1 MQSWRCTSPRLGTR
15 WSSAAGGKKEEEPG
29 MIPSMEEV
37 AAVIIVTRVPL
48 STTTTNSTS
57 STMEAD
63 RVHLEVTMDNLHKE
77 ATTPTTSS
85 TMHTCSRNNRLCTT
99 TLNMRC
105 RCSSTTPAWASSTLE
120 DLLPHLLQCT
130 RGDLLEKSSLRS
142 EF

>member
-1 MQSWRCTSPRLGTR
+1 MKGVVKIFPFALLPLRPKDLWFGNVKSLTGFGLCFVYNVKAILLLR
-15 WSSAAGGKKEEEPG
+15 
-29 MIPSMEEV
+29 V
-37 AAVIIVTRVPL
+37 AL

-77 ATTPTTSS
+77 ATTTTSSSTSS

-105 RCSSTTPAWASSTLE
+105 R
-120 DLLPHLLQCT
+120 
-130 RGDLLEKSSLRS
+130 
-142 EF
+142 

>member
-1 MQSWRCTSPRLGTR
+1 MG
-15 WSSAAGGKKEEEPG
+15 
-29 MIPSMEEV
+29 
-37 AAVIIVTRVPL
+37 VTRVPL

-63 RVHLEVTMDNLHKE
+63 RVHLEVTMDDLHKE
-77 ATTPTTSS
+77 ATTPTSSSTSS
-85 TMHTCSRNNRLCTT
+85 TMHTCSRNNRPCTT

-120 DLLPHLLQCT
+120 DLLPLLPQCT
-130 RGDLLEKSSLRS
+130 KGDLLEKSSLRS

>member
-1 MQSWRCTSPRLGTR
+1 MV
-15 WSSAAGGKKEEEPG
+15 
-29 MIPSMEEV
+29 EV

-77 ATTPTTSS
+77 ATTPTSSSTSS

-105 RCSSTTPAWASSTLE
+105 RCSSTTPAWASSIQE
-120 DLLPHLLQCT
+120 VLQDTAGPCWRSTAASASHIEGCCT
-130 RGDLLEKSSLRS
+130 
-142 EF
+142 

>member
-1 MQSWRCTSPRLGTR
+1 
-15 WSSAAGGKKEEEPG
+15 
-29 MIPSMEEV
+29 MIPSMVEV
-37 AAVIIVTRVPL
+37 AAVITVTRVAL
-48 STTTTNSTS
+48 STTTTTNSTS

-77 ATTPTTSS
+77 PTTPISSSTSS
-85 TMHTCSRNNRLCTT
+85 TMHTCSRNRLCTT

-120 DLLPHLLQCT
+120 NPLPLLPQCT

-142 EF
+142 EL

>member
-1 MQSWRCTSPRLGTR
+1 
-15 WSSAAGGKKEEEPG
+15 
-29 MIPSMEEV
+29 MILSMVEV
-37 AAVIIVTRVPL
+37 VAVTIVTRVPL

-77 ATTPTTSS
+77 ATTPTSSSTSS

-105 RCSSTTPAWASSTLE
+105 RCSSTMPAWASSTRE
-120 DLLPHLLQCT
+120 DLLPLLPQCT
-130 RGDLLEKSSLRS
+130 RGDLLEKSSLQS